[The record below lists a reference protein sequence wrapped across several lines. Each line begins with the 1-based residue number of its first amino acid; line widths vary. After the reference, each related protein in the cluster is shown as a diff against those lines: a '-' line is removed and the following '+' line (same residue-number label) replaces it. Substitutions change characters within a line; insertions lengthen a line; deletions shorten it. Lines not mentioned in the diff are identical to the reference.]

1 VPTRRDIRI
10 MAVLGVVAL
19 AATLAST
26 VAGMD
31 TGLLHLAP
39 ALVLLLPLLT
49 GRYVGEDRLA
59 ALVETAHAARAP
71 RAAPRLAPCLPRAPR
86 VVAARG
92 GRLLAAAL
100 AGRAPPV
107 LLSCR

>member
-1 VPTRRDIRI
+1 
-10 MAVLGVVAL
+10 MAVLGVVAI

-31 TGLLHLAP
+31 TGVLHLAP
-39 ALVLLLPLLT
+39 ALVLLLPLLA
-49 GRYVGEDRLA
+49 GRYVGEERLA
-59 ALVETAHAARAP
+59 ALVETVDARAP
-71 RAAPRLAPCLPRAPR
+71 RAAARLAPRLPRAPR
-86 VVAARG
+86 VVAPRG

-100 AGRAPPV
+100 AGRAPPA